1 MSRVAI
7 LGAGHIGAAVAER
20 LARTGWCRAIVLVD
34 PMHEVAAGKAL
45 DIRQS
50 GAIEGSR
57 TSLEWA
63 ADGAACAS
71 ASLIIVAD
79 SAAEPCA
86 ELQGESALAV
96 VARAGRANADAPIL
110 CAGNTHRWL
119 IEHALLEV
127 PGRRG
132 RVFGTAPHALAS
144 AGRALLAA
152 QLGVSALDVRL
163 PLAGVPPHA
172 IVVAWDAAVV
182 GDRRADDVC
191 SHQTRRKVERA
202 LSSTWPL
209 GPYAL
214 ASAASAAATACL
226 TASHRRFTCLTTVD
240 VGDAVGGVGMASA
253 RLDATGVASVDV
265 APLSMSQTLAVE
277 RALRR

>member
-71 ASLIIVAD
+71 ASLIIVRRRGGTVCRTAGQ
-79 SAAEPCA
+79 A
-86 ELQGESALAV
+86 ALAV

-110 CAGNTHRWL
+110 CAGGHRWL
-119 IEHALLEV
+119 IEHALLEE
-127 PGRRG
+127 PTSRTRSARRRMG
-132 RVFGTAPHALAS
+132 WRLRT
-144 AGRALLAA
+144 RLLAA
-152 QLGVSALDVRL
+152 AGGVGARRAAS
-163 PLAGVPPHA
+163 LAGVPR
-172 IVVAWDAAVV
+172 
-182 GDRRADDVC
+182 DRGRLGGGGRGRSAGRRGVFAPDPPQDRAR
-191 SHQTRRKVERA
+191 SRQQ
-202 LSSTWPL
+202 PL
-209 GPYAL
+209 G
-214 ASAASAAATACL
+214 
-226 TASHRRFTCLTTVD
+226 
-240 VGDAVGGVGMASA
+240 
-253 RLDATGVASVDV
+253 
-265 APLSMSQTLAVE
+265 
-277 RALRR
+277 